1 MARSLGFKP
10 FIPCHKE
17 HENLSHH
24 REQMNEQIEKKR
36 KEKKNVRL
44 WYIALVGWKRQCPNP
59 MKRGV
64 PLSTVIIKACIW
76 VYGDVGAL
84 VVCLTW
90 VFFARC
96 GLTISLNI
104 FSPSHFDICLWS
116 LKLIWMTWM
125 NEWLLVRHDPWDM
138 NTPIIRPCLRR
149 QPTLPFSFLFFNAS
163 ISFNF

>member
-104 FSPSHFDICLWS
+104 FSPSHFDICFMILEIDMNDMNELMAFGEAWS
-116 LKLIWMTWM
+116 L
-125 NEWLLVRHDPWDM
+125 RHEHSYHS
-138 NTPIIRPCLRR
+138 
-149 QPTLPFSFLFFNAS
+149 TLPQEATYPSFWLPFF
-163 ISFNF
+163 